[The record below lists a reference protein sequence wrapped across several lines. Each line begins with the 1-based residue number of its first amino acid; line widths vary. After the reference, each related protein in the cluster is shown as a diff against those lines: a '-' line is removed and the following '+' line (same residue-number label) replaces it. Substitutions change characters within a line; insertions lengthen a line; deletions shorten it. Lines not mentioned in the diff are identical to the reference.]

1 MSLILNDEI
10 TSIREEIDDKE
21 KESGDEMKSVKKK
34 GKNKNRRWMRERVE
48 WEHVILT
55 GVKKDYKIYVST
67 K

>member
-34 GKNKNRRWMRERVE
+34 GKNKNRR
-48 WEHVILT
+48 
-55 GVKKDYKIYVST
+55 
-67 K
+67 